1 MFKLSVSPP
10 RCFIGGLR
18 IHHGLTGLALIAV
31 GVYSHRRSVFLLG
44 SLLTLED
51 WTDFPWSLFDH

>member
-18 IHHGLTGLALIAV
+18 IHHGLTGLVLASI
-31 GVYSHRRSVFLLG
+31 GIRTRRRSLFLLG
-44 SLLTLED
+44 ALLTAED
-51 WTDFPWSLFDH
+51 FADIPWSLFDH